1 MKLFS
6 KKISLFFAALLVFVN
21 VLQIPASAAVP
32 NRPGNNSVLDS
43 AGVLSDEF
51 EQELNRTNREELFP
65 ESGAEIAVVTV
76 DFLGGMSI
84 DDYAYDLFI
93 SWGVGSQERNNGLL
107 LVLAIAEDDYY
118 AMPGYGIEDVFT
130 GSHLQSMLDEYLED
144 DFAAGNYEA
153 GVKKFVGAAIRE
165 LHNYTYNDNYGADY
179 DADYDTDYGYTPHK
193 ESSGISLFSVLR
205 VIFYIVVVAPLFI
218 LVIASIVAALFRI
231 FSGGRTTTTYYD
243 STPQY
248 RRRDNFWT
256 GMFLGQ
262 ALGRSRR
269 NNFWTGMFLGQTLGR
284 SRRRPRTPPPPPP
297 PPGGFGGFN
306 SPGPTNR
313 PGGFSGGGAPQ
324 RPSSGFSSRPFS
336 GGSSRPSGGGFSRP
350 SSGSSRPS
358 GGFSRGG
365 GSRGGG
371 AGRRK

>member
-6 KKISLFFAALLVFVN
+6 KKISLFFAALLVFVS
-21 VLQIPASAAVP
+21 VVQIPASASVP

-65 ESGAEIAVVTV
+65 ESGAEIAVVAV
-76 DFLGGMSI
+76 DFLGGMAI

-93 SWGVGSQERNNGLL
+93 SWGIGSQERNNGLL

-118 AMPGYGIEDVFT
+118 AMAGYGIEDVFT

-165 LHNYTYNDNYGADY
+165 LRNYSYNDDYG
-179 DADYDTDYGYTPHK
+179 ADYDTDYDGHAMYG
-193 ESSGISLFSVLR
+193 ESAGSSLFSLIR
-205 VIFYIVVVAPLFI
+205 VIFVIVLVVLLIVVIFAVLGAFFRLF
-218 LVIASIVAALFRI
+218 SG
-231 FSGGRTTTTYYD
+231 GGRTTTTYYD
-243 STPQY
+243 PTPQY

-262 ALGRSRR
+262 ALGRS
-269 NNFWTGMFLGQTLGR
+269 Q
-284 SRRRPRTPPPPPP
+284 RRPRTPPPPPPP

>member
-1 MKLFS
+1 MMKLFS

-21 VLQIPASAAVP
+21 VLQIPASASVP
-32 NRPGNNSVLDS
+32 NRPWNQSVLDS

-51 EQELNRTNREELFP
+51 EQEINRKNQQLFADT
-65 ESGAEIAVVTV
+65 GAEIAVVAV
-76 DFLGGMSI
+76 DFLGGMAI

-93 SWGVGSQERNNGLL
+93 SWGIGSQERNNGLL

-130 GSHLQSMLDEYLED
+130 GSHLHAMLDEYLED
-144 DFAAGNYEA
+144 DFAAGNYEW
-153 GVKKFVGAAIRE
+153 GVEKFFDAAYTE
-165 LHNYTYNDNYGADY
+165 LSNYTYNDDYG
-179 DADYDTDYGYTPHK
+179 ADYDTDYDTGYNGYAPHK

-205 VIFYIVVVAPLFI
+205 VIFYIVVVVPLFI
-218 LVIASIVAALFRI
+218 LVIASIVVPLFCRH
-231 FSGGRTTTTYYD
+231 SDGQTTQYYD
-243 STPQY
+243 PTPQY

-262 ALGRSRR
+262 ALGRSQRR
-269 NNFWTGMFLGQTLGR
+269 N
-284 SRRRPRTPPPPPP
+284 RRNPPPPPPP